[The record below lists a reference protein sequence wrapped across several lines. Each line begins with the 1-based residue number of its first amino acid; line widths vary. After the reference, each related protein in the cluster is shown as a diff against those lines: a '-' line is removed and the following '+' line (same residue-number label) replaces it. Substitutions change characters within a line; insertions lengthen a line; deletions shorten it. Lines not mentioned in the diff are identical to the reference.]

1 LDIDKRIR
9 KNKVDEGRNDMESY
23 GIVGESEGIRRVI
36 EEIKNIGRV
45 PVTVVITGESGTGK
59 ELVARALHKE
69 SMESG
74 RNERIICINCS
85 AISENLVESELF
97 GHVRGSFTGAA
108 NNRSGAVRS
117 AEGGTLFL
125 DEIGEL
131 PLSIQAKLLRMVENK
146 EVSPVGSDETFKAD
160 IRIIAAASQ
169 DLKKMVA
176 EGKFLEPLF
185 YRLNILNI
193 HMPPLRERQEDIS
206 LLTNHFFKIHCK
218 EYGFNLSQIH
228 KICVGIFAEEYGL
241 NGKISGEEFILK
253 AEDLLGSELFR
264 RVCRTRNAG
273 GIEDVIGN
281 CFKLYYGAKNMT
293 ADFFKRM
300 FVEHFS
306 QKALKYDWPGNVREL
321 SAAVLRSLVN
331 GRIDIPSFSSF
342 SRKTAREIKRE
353 KKEKNRAEAEKKK
366 KRIKELMEEIV
377 IGEYDGRISLA
388 IKDSRLREA
397 GIDTVPKLVKRL
409 ELVSLKEAC
418 RDARKKFF
426 GDIPK
431 EEIRDHMI
439 KCDGNIR
446 KLCGHY
452 CISFREIN
460 EHFGEMLKKM
470 KEEIKE
476 GKKK

>member
-1 LDIDKRIR
+1 
-9 KNKVDEGRNDMESY
+9 MESY

-241 NGKISGEEFILK
+241 NGKISGEEFVLK

-264 RVCRTRNAG
+264 KVCQAREA
-273 GIEDVIGN
+273 DVIGN
-281 CFKLYYGAKNMT
+281 CFKLYYGTRNMT
-293 ADFFKRM
+293 SELFEKM
-300 FVEHFS
+300 FVGHFS
-306 QKALKYDWPGNVREL
+306 QKAVEYDWPGNVREL
-321 SAAVLRSLVN
+321 SAAVLRSLVH
-331 GRIDIPSFSSF
+331 GKIDIPMQVKEVSSQ
-342 SRKTAREIKRE
+342 KPIHTVKKKMDRE
-353 KKEKNRAEAEKKK
+353 KNEKLKKHK
-366 KRIKELMEEIV
+366 KSEKELKKLKELIEKVV
-377 IGEYDGRISLA
+377 IGEYSGRISLA
-388 IKDSRLREA
+388 IKDPRLREA
-397 GIDTVPKLVKRL
+397 GIDKFSTLHKKIKLF
-409 ELVSLKEAC
+409 SLMETC
-418 RDARKKFF
+418 YTARKEFF
-426 GDIPK
+426 GNIPK
-431 EEIRDHMI
+431 EEIKEQMI
-439 KCDGNIR
+439 KCGGNIR
-446 KLCGHY
+446 ETCKHY
-452 CISFREIN
+452 GISFMEIKEN
-460 EHFGEMLKKM
+460 FGNYLQEVKK
-470 KEEIKE
+470 EIKE
-476 GKKK
+476 GKK